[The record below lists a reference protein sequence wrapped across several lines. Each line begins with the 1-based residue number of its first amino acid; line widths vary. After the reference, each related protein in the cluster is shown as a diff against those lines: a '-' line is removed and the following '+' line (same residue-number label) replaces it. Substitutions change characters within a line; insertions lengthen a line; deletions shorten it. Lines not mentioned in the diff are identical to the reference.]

1 MKKSKQKNRRLKR
14 YVRKQSKKALLEE
27 KELYFEEKLAKVLEM
42 KGFHKTFL
50 DQFSDNGK
58 QKFLGNYLDMP
69 RGREVE
75 GHFSYHG
82 KIPPHHHNPE
92 QLLRIEH
99 YHHIHGGGIKVFD
112 KED

>member
-58 QKFLGNYLDMP
+58 PKFLGNYLDMP
-69 RGREVE
+69 RGREPK
-75 GHFSYHG
+75 GH
-82 KIPPHHHNPE
+82 
-92 QLLRIEH
+92 RICH
-99 YHHIHGGGIKVFD
+99 R
-112 KED
+112 